1 MEIGQVGDSE
11 AKGFDLS
18 FQEYTVD
25 ADGKEV
31 ETDECGGGG
40 GRLCFSS
47 ISKDIGFLDKELA
60 ASGFS
65 REDQEYIEK
74 VW

>member
-1 MEIGQVGDSE
+1 MEIGQVGESE

-25 ADGKEV
+25 AHGKEF
-31 ETDECGGGG
+31 ETDESGSS
-40 GRLCFSS
+40 RLCFSS

-65 REDQEYIEK
+65 REDQEYIET